1 MGHTPD
7 LADARAWP
15 GVSSARLDRD
25 RLVLSVESSS
35 VGDVV
40 GRLGGHGILAL
51 TCQPPTL
58 EELFLSQYRD
68 DLGTPS
74 PVGEEVRA

>member
-1 MGHTPD
+1 M
-7 LADARAWP
+7 
-15 GVSSARLDRD
+15 DRE
-25 RLVLSVESSS
+25 RLVLSVDTSS

-40 GRLGGHGILAL
+40 ERLSRHGIAAL

-68 DLGTPS
+68 DLT
-74 PVGEEVRA
+74 EVQV